1 MVPLPSRGR
10 RDHDPPVGDAV
21 EGASAAVGV
30 PEEPAGDQVGPDQHE
45 RVESTSHLVSIGG
58 LRERTI
64 AGREASLGTCF
75 AVVAL
80 AALRIVGLDRLYFER
95 VDPIPPEVRA
105 LLPDVLTKAAHEA
118 DEDVAVRDLPLPGA
132 PRAVLRELFDTRH
145 PRIAETWWAV
155 YDHGRRGD
163 VWRYSAAS
171 GLADGKALVNLRIEG
186 VASGDGSDVMI
197 RLAGHMSRPQGAWSI
212 AGKVLTLRATKDGL
226 AFAHL
231 RNAHGFF
238 HGYDTGGA
246 PPSVAVASERADGD
260 GFEGRRLDPAPDP
273 VLARCGFREPDEDG
287 APLSWDALDRA
298 AACVTDTPGHTTV
311 RRKGDEPS
319 FSERGGTAR

>member
-1 MVPLPSRGR
+1 
-10 RDHDPPVGDAV
+10 
-21 EGASAAVGV
+21 
-30 PEEPAGDQVGPDQHE
+30 
-45 RVESTSHLVSIGG
+45 
-58 LRERTI
+58 
-64 AGREASLGTCF
+64 LGTCF

-80 AALRIVGLDRLYFER
+80 AALRIVGLERLYFEA
-95 VDPIPPEVRA
+95 VDTIPQEVRA

-132 PRAVLRELFDTRH
+132 QRVVLRELFDTRH

-155 YDHGRRGD
+155 YDHGRRSD

-171 GLADGKALVNLRIEG
+171 GLADGKALVNLRLEG
-186 VASGDGSDVMI
+186 VAAGDRGDVVI

-212 AGKVLTLRATKDGL
+212 AGKVLTLRPSQGGL

-231 RNAHGFF
+231 RSAYGFF
-238 HGYDTGGA
+238 HGYDTGGT

-260 GFEGRRLDPAPDP
+260 GFEERRLDPAPEP
-273 VLARCGFREPDEDG
+273 ILAQCGFRDPEEGGD
-287 APLSWDALDRA
+287 PLSWDALDRA
-298 AACVTDTPGHTTV
+298 AACVTDSAGHTTA
-311 RRKGDEPS
+311 RRKNDEPS